1 MNFPTLCASAV
12 TLAVLCAASPADA
25 QDSVEQFYRGKSIN
39 IYIGSSA
46 GGGYDSYAR
55 ALGRHVSKYIPGNPT
70 IVPQN
75 MPGAGGNKVAG
86 YVYSVA
92 PKDGTAIGAIFP
104 GSILQ
109 PLIGDSAVQHDPAKF
124 VYLGSANSD
133 VYTCVVRTDAPVKTF
148 KDVLTQEMIVG
159 ASNEGGTTRD
169 MPTLSNN
176 VLGAKFRVV
185 TGYGGTQEIALAVE
199 RNEVHGICGFG
210 YTSLLTIRP
219 DWVERGVVRVL
230 VQENAKGSPI
240 LNQMGVPRT
249 VDFAKT
255 AEDRQVM
262 ELVYSQGIFGRP
274 YVFPPGVPADR
285 VAALR
290 KAFMAAFQDKELLAE
305 AARIKLDVEAISG
318 DDVQSMVAKLF
329 ATPAHIV
336 ERAKQSLVYRAPS
349 K

>member
-1 MNFPTLCASAV
+1 M
-12 TLAVLCAASPADA
+12 
-25 QDSVEQFYRGKSIN
+25 
-39 IYIGSSA
+39 
-46 GGGYDSYAR
+46 
-55 ALGRHVSKYIPGNPT
+55 
-70 IVPQN
+70 
-75 MPGAGGNKVAG
+75 
-86 YVYSVA
+86 
-92 PKDGTAIGAIFP
+92 
-104 GSILQ
+104 
-109 PLIGDSAVQHDPAKF
+109 
-124 VYLGSANSD
+124 
-133 VYTCVVRTDAPVKTF
+133 
-148 KDVLTQEMIVG
+148 
-159 ASNEGGTTRD
+159 
-169 MPTLSNN
+169 
-176 VLGAKFRVV
+176 
-185 TGYGGTQEIALAVE
+185 
-199 RNEVHGICGFG
+199 HGICGFG

-262 ELVYSQGIFGRP
+262 ELVYSQGVFGRP

-285 VAALR
+285 VAAVR

-305 AARIKLDVEAISG
+305 AARVKLDIEAISG